1 LPSSPPNTR
10 LMQVAQRLRTASPPF
25 AAFERNSRASPVEA
39 HGLGFEAHEGNEART
54 RRPAAIRAIAM
65 A

>member
-1 LPSSPPNTR
+1 
-10 LMQVAQRLRTASPPF
+10 MQVAQRLRTASPPF